1 MATEIM
7 EAQLRAALD
16 TDARFVEKACRTHF
30 ANPSGVAIECNASEI
45 GIWHW
50 TSGRFEFHVAD
61 SGPVMAVDTVAEA
74 VRYTRE
80 RLPG

>member
-1 MATEIM
+1 MAIEIM

-16 TDARFVEKACRTHF
+16 TNARFVEKTCHTRF
-30 ANPSGVAIECNASEI
+30 VDPSGVAIECGSNGV

-50 TSGRFEFHVAD
+50 TNGRFEFHVD
-61 SGPVMAVDTVAEA
+61 GDGPVVAVDTVAEA